1 MPLRATERGI
11 RLYGWSRSPLYR
23 VLPVGALCN
32 GLEAWIQAEGEA
44 VGHREHQG
52 VERYVLVPFSI
63 ILETLS
69 ATAAR

>member
-1 MPLRATERGI
+1 M
-11 RLYGWSRSPLYR
+11 
-23 VLPVGALCN
+23 CN
-32 GLEAWIQAEGEA
+32 GLEAWTQAEGEA

-52 VERYVLVPFSI
+52 VDERYVLVPFSI